1 MQETFKQGE
10 LILISDEDSNY
21 AYAPRI
27 FSHINK
33 LGRVV
38 TYTNVC
44 DVDGNLAIQGKT
56 SWEYAKKHKGEIH
69 KDFIN
74 KQPKLLNFNFY

>member
-10 LILISDEDSNY
+10 LILISDEGNVNWE
-21 AYAPRI
+21 PRV
-27 FSHINK
+27 FSHMKEGKFICFCITDNIEGRLQVGVATTPWD
-33 LGRVV
+33 LGKK
-38 TYTNVC
+38 YE
-44 DVDGNLAIQGKT
+44 GK
-56 SWEYAKKHKGEIH
+56 IH

>member
-1 MQETFKQGE
+1 MKETFKQGE

-21 AYAPRI
+21 AYTSRV
-27 FSHINK
+27 FSHINESGK
-33 LGRVV
+33 VV
-38 TYTNVC
+38 TYTNVGH
-44 DVDGNLAIQGKT
+44 VDGDLTKQGKT